1 MNNNKGFTLMEV
13 LIAMM
18 LLTGAIVALSS
29 SWSGSMM
36 AYRRGRQ
43 VDIVINLLQQK
54 MTEKELEFKEN
65 PPPDELEE
73 VGDFGSDFPNM
84 SWKLVVKNKEF
95 PDLSSILINE
105 GDGADQMSLMIVGKM
120 TDYMSQAVKEMQVSV
135 LWNTRDKIQDYSV
148 TTYLVDYNT
157 PFSLL

>member
-1 MNNNKGFTLMEV
+1 MNNRAFSLMEV
-13 LIAMM
+13 LVAMM

-29 SWSGSMM
+29 AWSGSMM

-65 PPPDELEE
+65 FPSDELEE

-95 PDLSSILINE
+95 PDLSSVLITQNE
-105 GDGADQMSLMIVGKM
+105 GADQLTLSVLGQM
-120 TDYMSQAVKEMQVSV
+120 TDYMSQTVKEMKVSI
-135 LWNTRDKIQDYSV
+135 LWNTRGKIQDYSA
-148 TTYLVDYNT
+148 TTYLVKFDLPFT
-157 PFSLL
+157 PG

>member
-1 MNNNKGFTLMEV
+1 MNNKGFTLMEV

-29 SWSGSMM
+29 AWSGSMM

-84 SWKLVVKNKEF
+84 SWKLVVQNKEF
-95 PDLSSILINE
+95 PDLSPLLISE
-105 GDGADQMSLMIVGKM
+105 DDGADQTSLMLIGKM
-120 TDYMSQAVKEMQVSV
+120 TDYMSQTIKEMKVSV
-135 LWNTRDKIQDYSV
+135 LWNSRGKIQDYSV
-148 TTYLVDYNT
+148 TTYLVDYNV
-157 PFSLL
+157 PFSPL